1 MNKGLNTYFLLPR
14 RILLEGDDEDR
25 CKGERL
31 LAIDEATL
39 FPGLERSVSPELM
52 GCEGPEPDPEPI
64 SSPSEESDVSPL
76 KGAERI

>member
-1 MNKGLNTYFLLPR
+1 M
-14 RILLEGDDEDR
+14 DEV
-25 CKGERL
+25 
-31 LAIDEATL
+31 TL

-76 KGAERI
+76 KGAERIWLALCGEKKRRVPLGLFWRRTHKDLISHH